1 MFERK
6 SVIVYFRNPK
16 VLKHLKSFGNLTY
29 YHKKRRYAVI
39 YVDAETLEKTMKK
52 IQVIR
57 NVRRVEVS
65 PLYDMTLFN
74 GVPNKENLKLSSENT

>member
-1 MFERK
+1 MFDRK

-16 VLKHLKSFGNLTY
+16 VLKHLKQYGNLAY
-29 YHKKRRYAVI
+29 YHKKRRYAVM
-39 YVDAETLEKTMKK
+39 YVDADALEKTMKQ

-65 PLYDMTLFN
+65 PLYDMSLFN
-74 GVPNKENLKLSSENT
+74 DDLLDTKPELSSENT

>member
-16 VLKHLKSFGNLTY
+16 VLKHLKQYGSIAY

-39 YVDAETLEKTMKK
+39 YVDAEAVERTMKK

-65 PLYDMTLFN
+65 PLYEMTLFN
-74 GVPNKENLKLSSENT
+74 GLPETQKSELSSENT